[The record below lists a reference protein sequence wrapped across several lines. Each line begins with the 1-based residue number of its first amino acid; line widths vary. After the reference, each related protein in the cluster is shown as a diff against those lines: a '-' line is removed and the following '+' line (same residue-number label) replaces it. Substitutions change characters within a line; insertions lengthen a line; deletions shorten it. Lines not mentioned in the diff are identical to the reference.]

1 MKIVTG
7 TQVTVMYGPAGKVWE
22 LRVDYHTKA
31 MPKMLILGQRAV
43 TLTYG
48 AKLVEETLRAALEV
62 LCPDTVDKEE
72 ILRKL
77 MEQ

>member
-1 MKIVTG
+1 
-7 TQVTVMYGPAGKVWE
+7 
-22 LRVDYHTKA
+22 